1 MAMEGRE
8 AWPEFA
14 DLWEKLR
21 REWNAPGTVLLVEGE
36 KDRRSVAGLGVVA
49 PIRVVHD
56 GESLSALANSIA
68 GESRRVVVLTDWDA
82 AGGRLARR
90 LRELLSDGRV
100 EVDLE
105 ARRRL
110 SLALRAEVVHVEG
123 LRGWAERRLALLGLS
138 LEEWLA
144 RTA

>member
-1 MAMEGRE
+1 MEGRE

-14 DLWEKLR
+14 ALWERLR

-36 KDRRSVAGLGVVA
+36 KDRRSVAALGVAA

-56 GESLSALANSIA
+56 GGSLAALAGSLA
-68 GESRRVVVLTDWDA
+68 GASRRVVVLTDWDA

-105 ARRRL
+105 SRRRL
-110 SLALRAEVVHVEG
+110 SRALRSEVVHVEG
-123 LRGWAERRLALLGLS
+123 LRGWAERRLALLGDT

-144 RTA
+144 RTS

>member
-1 MAMEGRE
+1 VEEKE

-14 DLWEKLR
+14 VLWERLR

-36 KDRRSVAGLGVVA
+36 KDRRSLAGLGVSA
-49 PIRVVHD
+49 PIRMVHD
-56 GESLSALANSIA
+56 GESLAALASSIA
-68 GESRRVVVLTDWDA
+68 SGSRRVVLLTDWDA

-90 LRELLSDGRV
+90 LKELLSDGRV

-110 SLALRAEVVHVEG
+110 SLALRSEVVHVEG
-123 LRGWAERRLALLGLS
+123 LRGWAERRLALLGDS

-144 RTA
+144 RTV